1 MVFSPPI
8 VSIVASYE
16 VAEVI
21 RYLSGKGFSKQM
33 ITIDAFDLGYKAMN
47 VDILKNNECPVCENH
62 QYDLLETKTRKYY

>member
-1 MVFSPPI
+1 MVFSHLLSP
-8 VSIVASYE
+8 IVASYE

-47 VDILKNNECPVCENH
+47 VDILKIMNAQCV
-62 QYDLLETKTRKYY
+62 KTINMTY